1 MEKIYLSSVPV
12 VFSSSGY
19 VIFIVHKV
27 KRKKSELK
35 QGAKG
40 SRGLRVCNQPQTRVA
55 YNWKYH
61 KLFWLARR
69 IVYIHTHGY
78 TNRDFWIIASLF
90 QRVNYKSNN
99 AICLDKTSC
108 PGIWKPAG
116 AGGVQSL
123 RGRFQISEF
132 LSARKIHN
140 PGKERPKGL
149 ENMHGII
156 NVSEQANRIL
166 AFFLVVFQQQ
176 SSTLQQEFTTIYQ
189 CDKGIKEQISWAF
202 SLPPSFST
210 VKRMKTSKS
219 YTES

>member
-1 MEKIYLSSVPV
+1 MPESHKLYTHQPFLCFKFLFFFPPLRSSLGYLNSQILAY
-12 VFSSSGY
+12 G
-19 VIFIVHKV
+19 KNLLV
-27 KRKKSELK
+27 KRAGGLLIFGLCNIHSAQSQKKKKSELK

-40 SRGLRVCNQPQTRVA
+40 SRGLRVCNQPQTMVV

-78 TNRDFWIIASLF
+78 INWDFWIIASSF
-90 QRVNYKSNN
+90 QRVNYKSDN
-99 AICLDKTSC
+99 AICLNKTSC

-116 AGGVQSL
+116 AGGIQSL

-156 NVSEQANRIL
+156 NVREQANRFL
-166 AFFLVVFQQQ
+166 AF
-176 SSTLQQEFTTIYQ
+176 
-189 CDKGIKEQISWAF
+189 W
-202 SLPPSFST
+202 
-210 VKRMKTSKS
+210 
-219 YTES
+219 